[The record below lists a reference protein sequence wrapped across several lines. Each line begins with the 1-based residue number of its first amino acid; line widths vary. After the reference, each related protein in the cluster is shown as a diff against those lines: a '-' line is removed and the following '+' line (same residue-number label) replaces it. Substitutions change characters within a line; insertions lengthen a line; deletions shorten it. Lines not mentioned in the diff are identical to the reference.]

1 MKVRELDQYLKID
14 LEGALARFMGREDMY
29 AKFLYKLQQDETFQ
43 KLTEAVESQ
52 TLSDIERYAHT
63 LKGVLGNL
71 GLEEGY
77 QTSSELVQVVREDH
91 TEKIEPLYLV
101 LKEQMQTYLNVIGM
115 LEQPGQ

>member
-1 MKVRELDQYLKID
+1 MVFFSSTAYVIMGLLQRRKTKILMTQY
-14 LEGALARFMGREDMY
+14 AR
-29 AKFLYKLQQDETFQ
+29 FLYKLQQDETFQ

-52 TLSDIERYAHT
+52 TLSEIERYAHT

-77 QTSSELVQVVREDH
+77 QISSELVQAVREDH

>member
-29 AKFLYKLQQDETFQ
+29 ARFLYKLQQDETFQ

-63 LKGVLGNL
+63 LKGFWETWGWKKDIRSAVNL
-71 GLEEGY
+71 C
-77 QTSSELVQVVREDH
+77 RR
-91 TEKIEPLYLV
+91 
-101 LKEQMQTYLNVIGM
+101 
-115 LEQPGQ
+115 

>member
-29 AKFLYKLQQDETFQ
+29 ARFLYKLQQDETFQ

-91 TEKIEPLYLV
+91 TEKIAPLYLV